1 MLQTRQVR
9 KDKGGVMR
17 DPEDAVSDTS
27 EITPAKKQPMPAA
40 GHLIVVP
47 TVAAGL
53 TFIFSQ
59 LRGFSFMLF
68 QCLMVFIN
76 IFRK

>member
-1 MLQTRQVR
+1 
-9 KDKGGVMR
+9 
-17 DPEDAVSDTS
+17 
-27 EITPAKKQPMPAA
+27 MPAA
-40 GHLIVVP
+40 GHLFVVP

-68 QCLMVFIN
+68 QCLMMFIYL
-76 IFRK
+76 KE